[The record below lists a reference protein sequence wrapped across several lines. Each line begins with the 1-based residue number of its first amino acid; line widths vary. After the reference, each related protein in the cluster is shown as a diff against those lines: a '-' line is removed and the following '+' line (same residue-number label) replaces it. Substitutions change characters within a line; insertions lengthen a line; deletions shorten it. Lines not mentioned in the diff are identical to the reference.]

1 MVLPRT
7 RVLALSTVI
16 VGLFAMVGVAMQRE
30 LMPRVV
36 PSPVAGGTIGPEQNA
51 LSAEEEA
58 YAAALW
64 PIHSEVVEVS
74 AVDLS
79 FAGVAY
85 VIEHHDAHRLE
96 AQVLPLREIFR
107 TAAGKAQAMVVPAS
121 MQKVHDQYLEALAL
135 YETASAEMVK
145 VSADGKVEHLIEA
158 QSMSQRAAEDLLKVG
173 DVLWPGEYKPN

>member
-1 MVLPRT
+1 MVLPRP
-7 RVLALSTVI
+7 RVFALSTAI
-16 VGLFAMVGVAMQRE
+16 VALVAMVGFAVQRE
-30 LMPRVV
+30 LTPPVA
-36 PSPVAGGTIGPEQNA
+36 PSPVAGGTTGPEQNA
-51 LSAEEEA
+51 LSAEEDA

-107 TAAGKAQAMVVPAS
+107 TTAGKAQAMAVPVS
-121 MQKVHDQYLEALAL
+121 MRKVHDWYLEALGL

-145 VSADGKVEHLIEA
+145 VAADGKVEHLIAA

-173 DVLWPGEYKPN
+173 DVLWPGEYRPN

>member
-1 MVLPRT
+1 MVVPRV

-16 VGLFAMVGVAMQRE
+16 LALVAMVGVAMQRE
-30 LMPRVV
+30 LIPRVAS
-36 PSPVAGGTIGPEQNA
+36 SPVAGGTTGSEPNA

-85 VIEHHDAHRLE
+85 VIEHHDAYRLE

-145 VSADGKVEHLIEA
+145 VAADGKVEHLIEA

>member
-1 MVLPRT
+1 MVLPRA
-7 RVLALSTVI
+7 RVYALSTV
-16 VGLFAMVGVAMQRE
+16 VFALVAMVGVAVQRE
-30 LMPRVV
+30 LTPRVV
-36 PSPVAGGTIGPEQNA
+36 PSPVPGDTIGPEQNA

-74 AVDLS
+74 AVGLS

-107 TAAGKAQAMVVPAS
+107 TAAGKAQSLVVPAS
-121 MQKVHDQYLEALAL
+121 MQKVHHWYLEALRL

-145 VSADGKVEHLIEA
+145 VAADGKVEHLIEA
-158 QSMSQRAAEDLLKVG
+158 QSMSQRAAENLLKVG

>member
-1 MVLPRT
+1 MVLPRV

-16 VGLFAMVGVAMQRE
+16 LVLVAMVGVAMQRE
-30 LMPRVV
+30 LMQRVV
-36 PSPVAGGTIGPEQNA
+36 PLPVTGGATESELNA

-85 VIEHHDAHRLE
+85 MIEHHDAHRLE

-107 TAAGKAQAMVVPAS
+107 TAAGKAQGVVVPAS
-121 MQKVHDQYLEALAL
+121 MQKVHDRYLEALTL

-145 VSADGKVEHLIEA
+145 VAADGKVEHLIEA

>member
-1 MVLPRT
+1 MVLPRA
-7 RVLALSTVI
+7 RAFALSTVI
-16 VGLFAMVGVAMQRE
+16 FALVAMVGVAVQRE

-36 PSPVAGGTIGPEQNA
+36 PSPVAGGTTGPEPNA

-85 VIEHHDAHRLE
+85 VIDHHDVHRLQ
-96 AQVLPLREIFR
+96 ARVLPLRDRFK
-107 TAAGKAQAMVVPAS
+107 TAAEKARAMTVPAS
-121 MQKVHDQYLEALAL
+121 MRKVHDWYLEALGL

-145 VSADGKVEHLIEA
+145 VATDGKVEHLIEA

>member
-1 MVLPRT
+1 MVLPRA
-7 RVLALSTVI
+7 RVYALSTVI
-16 VGLFAMVGVAMQRE
+16 FALVAMVGVAVQRE

-36 PSPVAGGTIGPEQNA
+36 PSPVAGGTTGPEQNA

-107 TAAGKAQAMVVPAS
+107 TAAGKAQALVVPAS
-121 MQKVHDQYLEALAL
+121 MRKAHDWYLEALGL

-145 VSADGKVEHLIEA
+145 VAADGKVEHLIEA